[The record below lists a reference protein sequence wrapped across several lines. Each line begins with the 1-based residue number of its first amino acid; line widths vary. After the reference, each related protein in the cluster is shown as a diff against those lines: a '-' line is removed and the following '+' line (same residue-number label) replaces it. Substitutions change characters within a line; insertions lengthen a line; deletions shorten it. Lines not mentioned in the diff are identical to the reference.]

1 MSARATLLIVDD
13 EPNIRRMLQGVLGDE
28 GYRCLVASD
37 LPAARV
43 LLESEPI
50 DLVLLDVQL
59 PGEDGLQLLRDAQLP
74 PVIMMSGHGSI
85 ATALSAI
92 RRGALD
98 FLEKPLAVER
108 LLVAIANGLE
118 RTRLAEENR
127 RLREAGPGD
136 ELLGE
141 SEPMQQLRATIDR
154 VAPSDAR
161 VLITGENGTGK
172 ELVARA
178 LHRLS
183 ARSHQTF
190 VKINCAAIPSELLES
205 ELFGHE
211 KGAFT
216 GALRMRRGK
225 FELAQAG
232 TLLLDEIGD
241 MNPTTQAK
249 LLRVLE
255 ENELERVGGERSIRL
270 DVRVLA
276 ATNQDLEA
284 KIAVGSFRKDLY
296 FRLRVIPVHVP
307 PLRERKDDVELLARH
322 YLAHFARENGCS
334 EPRLESAAWQRLRAH
349 AWPGNVRELR
359 NLMERLVILFSGA
372 QVSGSQI
379 VVLLGGAVASDR
391 DPHEGLPLS
400 ERLEAYERRILV
412 QALEQ
417 SGGNAAEAARELGV
431 DRANF
436 HRKLKRLGLG
446 PASS

>member
-1 MSARATLLIVDD
+1 MNPRANLLIVDD

-28 GYRCLVASD
+28 GYRCVVASD
-37 LPAARV
+37 LAAARA

-59 PGEDGLQLLRDAQLP
+59 PGEDGLHLLEDAQLP
-74 PVIMMSGHGSI
+74 PVIMMSGHGNI
-85 ATALSAI
+85 AIALQAI

-118 RTRLAEENR
+118 RTRLSEENR
-127 RLREAGPGD
+127 RLREAGTGE
-136 ELLGE
+136 ELLGD
-141 SEPMQQLRATIDR
+141 SLPMQALRATISR

-172 ELVARA
+172 ELVARG
-178 LHRLS
+178 LHRGS
-183 ARSHQTF
+183 ARARQAF
-190 VKINCAAIPSELLES
+190 IKVNCAAIPSELLES

-284 KIAVGSFRKDLY
+284 KIAAGSFRKDLY
-296 FRLRVIPVHVP
+296 FRLRVIPIHVP
-307 PLRERKDDVELLARH
+307 PLRERQSDVEGLAKH
-322 YLAHFARENGCS
+322 FLSHFARENGCAV
-334 EPRLESAAWQRLRAH
+334 PRLDAGAWQRLHAH
-349 AWPGNVRELR
+349 TWPGNVRELR
-359 NLMERLVILFSGA
+359 NLMERLVILASGA
-372 QVSGSQI
+372 AVGSAQMAA
-379 VVLLGGAVASDR
+379 LLAGAVASDS
-391 DPHEGLPLS
+391 DPHEGLALA
-400 ERLEAYERRILV
+400 ERLAAYERQVLSK
-412 QALEQ
+412 ALERAA
-417 SGGNAAEAARELGV
+417 GNAAEAARALGL
-431 DRANF
+431 DRANL
-436 HRKLKRLGLG
+436 HRKLKRLGLS
-446 PASS
+446 ADSQ

>member
-1 MSARATLLIVDD
+1 
-13 EPNIRRMLQGVLGDE
+13 
-28 GYRCLVASD
+28 
-37 LPAARV
+37 
-43 LLESEPI
+43 
-50 DLVLLDVQL
+50 
-59 PGEDGLQLLRDAQLP
+59 
-74 PVIMMSGHGSI
+74 
-85 ATALSAI
+85 
-92 RRGALD
+92 LD

-127 RLREAGPGD
+127 RLREAGPSD

-178 LHRLS
+178 LHRSS
-183 ARSHQTF
+183 ARSRQSF
-190 VKINCAAIPSELLES
+190 VKINCAASPSELLES

-255 ENELERVGGERSIRL
+255 ESELERVGGERSIRL

-284 KIAVGSFRKDLY
+284 KIAAGGFRKDLY
-296 FRLRVIPVHVP
+296 FRLRVIPIHVP
-307 PLRERKDDVELLARH
+307 PLRERRDDVDLLARH
-322 YLAHFARENGCS
+322 YLGHFARENGCS
-334 EPRLESAAWQRLRAH
+334 EPRLDGAAWQRLRAH

-359 NLMERLVILFSGA
+359 NLMERLVILSSGA
-372 QVSGSQI
+372 HVSGSQI
-379 VVLLGGAVASDR
+379 AALLGGGVASDR

-412 QALEQ
+412 QALKQ

-446 PASS
+446 PAAG